1 MSGPQDW
8 FVLRVLYDNLFGT
21 FAFDQL
27 VPAATAKLTGKGSKP
42 AEEVVLQVAG
52 KVFRTVTDKNGT
64 FRFRAPG
71 IPSGPATLTV
81 GGQAKATTI

>member
-1 MSGPQDW
+1 MPNSRARRPEPPPP
-8 FVLRVLYDNLFGT
+8 NC
-21 FAFDQL
+21 
-27 VPAATAKLTGKGSKP
+27 PALQP
-42 AEEVVLQVAG
+42 AQEVVLQVAG
-52 KVFRTVTDKNGT
+52 KVFRTVTDKNSA